1 MQQLA
6 PLNNSSIADKCAAGV
21 LDALP
26 PVVRI
31 VRSHMRSH
39 RNRGLSLSQFR
50 ALAFLRA
57 VRVAN
62 LSTVAD
68 FLNTTLPTASR
79 IVSGLVSKGFLFR
92 RESTSD
98 RRQVDLAVT
107 AKGAAMMESARQA
120 TQAMLAKELATL
132 NASDLKAVHHAMR
145 ILHSVF
151 GHQPS

>member
-6 PLNNSSIADKCAAGV
+6 PANNSRLAEQCATGL

-39 RNRGLSLSQFR
+39 RNKGLSLPQFR

-68 FLNTTLPTASR
+68 LLNTSLPTASR
-79 IVSGLVSKGFLFR
+79 IVSGLVAKGFLLR
-92 RESTSD
+92 RESSTD

-107 AKGAAMMESARQA
+107 AKGAAIMESARQA
-120 TQAMLAKELATL
+120 TQSLLANELSSLSASELKTLQHAT
-132 NASDLKAVHHAMR
+132 
-145 ILHSVF
+145 
-151 GHQPS
+151 Q

>member
-6 PLNNSSIADKCAAGV
+6 PLNNSRLAEQCATGL

-39 RNRGLSLSQFR
+39 RNRGLSLPQFR

-62 LSTVAD
+62 LSSVAD
-68 FLNTTLPTASR
+68 FLHTTLPTASR
-79 IVSGLVSKGFLFR
+79 IVSGLVAKGFLLR
-92 RESTSD
+92 RESASD

-107 AKGAAMMESARQA
+107 AKGAAIMESARQA
-120 TQAMLAKELATL
+120 TQTMLAGELSSL
-132 NASDLKAVHHAMR
+132 SSSDLKTVHHVMQ
-145 ILHSVF
+145 ILHTVF
-151 GHQPS
+151 GHQPE